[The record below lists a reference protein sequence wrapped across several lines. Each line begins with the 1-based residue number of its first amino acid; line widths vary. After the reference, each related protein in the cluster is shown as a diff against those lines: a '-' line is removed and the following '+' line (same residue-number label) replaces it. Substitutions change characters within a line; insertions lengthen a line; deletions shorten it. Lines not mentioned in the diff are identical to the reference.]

1 MEKTAPNKM
10 TISGKISAVFA
21 SLIIPLVGIAFL
33 FVEPPTTAYLFEL
46 LHKGEVSL
54 ALFYGAYVLAIVLVV
69 AAIMWLCFYAL
80 RYVKQAFP
88 YLVVGLVI
96 LVGAAIVQAVINEM
110 SALMAFVLEPT
121 VFKVLVVAYI
131 GALIV
136 ARCVQK
142 K

>member
-1 MEKTAPNKM
+1 MEKTAPHKM

-21 SLIIPLVGIAFL
+21 ALIIPLVGIAFL
-33 FVEPPTTAYLFEL
+33 LAEPPTTAYLFEL
-46 LHKGEVSL
+46 LHKGEVSI
-54 ALFYGAYVLAIVLVV
+54 ALFHGAYVLAIVLVV

-80 RYVKQAFP
+80 RYAKQALL

-96 LVGAAIVQAVINEM
+96 LVGAAIAQAVINEM
-110 SALMAFVLEPT
+110 SALMAFVLEST
-121 VFKVLVVAYI
+121 VFKALVVAYI